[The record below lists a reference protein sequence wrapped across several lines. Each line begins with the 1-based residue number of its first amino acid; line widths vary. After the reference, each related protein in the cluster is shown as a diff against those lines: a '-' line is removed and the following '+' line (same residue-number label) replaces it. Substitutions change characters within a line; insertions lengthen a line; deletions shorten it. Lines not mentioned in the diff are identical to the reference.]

1 MKFFSINTGLPT
13 QVQAKTI
20 VNGCFW
26 VGVVVGTGIFLLR
39 KLCLGARAIPWAKYI
54 SLSRR
59 LVIECVL
66 LRCFVIAPGLSLISP
81 TFREPNL
88 DKVLES
94 EALKIIIIFFLTFFI
109 KTEIYIFVLQLVMIG
124 YYLLFS
130 IPFSLMI
137 FSHNLWKNKSEFT
150 NKNSWWFLLFISF
163 IYLIDRN
170 NQKKHKWMN
179 FALNYP
185 ISFAEM
191 WLLKRLKGKIT

>member
-26 VGVVVGTGIFLLR
+26 VGVVVGTGIFLLQ
-39 KLCLGARAIPWAKYI
+39 KLCLGARAIPWAEYI

-66 LRCFVIAPGLSLISP
+66 LRCFVIAPGLSLISL
-81 TFREPNL
+81 TFKVPNL
-88 DKVLES
+88 DKVLEWS
-94 EALKIIIIFFLTFFI
+94 IENHNNFFLTFFI

-124 YYLLFS
+124 YYSLFS

-137 FSHNLWKNKSEFT
+137 FSHKLWKNKSEFT
-150 NKNSWWFLLFISF
+150 NKNSWWFLLFIFF
-163 IYLIDRN
+163 IYLIDGN
-170 NQKKHKWMN
+170 NQKKDKWMN
-179 FALNYP
+179 FTLNYP